1 MDVAITLSI
10 RTWAS
15 LDVALEFFRAAPGKL
30 AGGRLTR
37 HCQRLHLLL
46 RRAGVRCRYA
56 LVGTADSGKSL
67 LRLHVQGP
75 PQREPW
81 ILNLSVRAAQSLAES
96 CLTVIGVQS
105 DAQLGALLE
114 YEAEELQ
121 AARAFLSEVHRQ
133 CPELGRVVRRVR
145 GPKPVRWDEH
155 GQEYLFMPPVA
166 QRVHWHYLRVGAGV
180 N

>member
-1 MDVAITLSI
+1 MEVAITLPI
-10 RTWAS
+10 RTWAT
-15 LDVALEFFRAAPGKL
+15 LDVALGFFRAAPGKL
-30 AGGRLTR
+30 AEGRITR
-37 HCQRLHLLL
+37 HCQRLHILL
-46 RRAGVRCRYA
+46 RRGGIRSRYA

-81 ILNLSVRAAQSLAES
+81 ILNLPLRAAESLAEA
-96 CLTVIGVQS
+96 CLTIMGVQT
-105 DAQLGALLE
+105 DPQLGALLE

-121 AARAFLSEVHRQ
+121 AARSFLSEVRRQ
-133 CPELGRVVRRVR
+133 CPTLGRVVRRVR
-145 GPKPVRWDEH
+145 GPKSVRWDER
-155 GQEYLFMPPVA
+155 GQEYVFVPPVA